1 MHYQDYLIEALEI
14 VSAWDLPDADFA
26 KAVNDQAKL
35 MAGVPPRTDLGE
47 VLRIAIAEIPIQTL
61 PLTLPL
67 HFPKVHLRASENL
80 RRTAL
85 VR

>member
-35 MAGVPPRTDLGE
+35 MAGVPPEQILERY
-47 VLRIAIAEIPIQTL
+47 
-61 PLTLPL
+61 
-67 HFPKVHLRASENL
+67 SEL
-80 RRTAL
+80 L
-85 VR
+85 